1 MKIWEAQKTMQDA
14 EQLLGEMM
22 NMIEDQRYIIER
34 YRLMWGNDMYSQPIE
49 ELNDE
54 IDFSLCIQKYEC
66 TLVRTENIMPKY
78 KAIKTKYH
86 AII

>member
-22 NMIEDQRYIIER
+22 HMIEEQRYIIER

-54 IDFSLCIQKYEC
+54 IDFSLCIQKDEC
-66 TLVRTENIMPKY
+66 TLVRTENIIPKF
-78 KAIKTKYH
+78 KNIKTKYH